1 MKQFLVGLIVLFIS
15 LHIKGQGS
23 DKPISV
29 DALQQEMLE
38 KTKETRSVSCDF
50 LQQKQMQYLDEVIAS
65 SGKLY
70 FDKKNRLRWEYIDP
84 FEYLIVINQGTFIIE
99 TDGQKSEYDIESN
112 KMFSQISELIISS
125 VNGTVFTD
133 DKFSVEAFEGEKQY
147 LVYLEPNVD
156 ELKGVISKIKIRI
169 NKSDFSVDQVI
180 MYEEQDDFTEINF
193 INKQFNEVLPD
204 HLFTVK

>member
-1 MKQFLVGLIVLFIS
+1 MKQFLVGLIVLFIT
-15 LHIKGQGS
+15 LHIKGQGR

-29 DALQQEMLE
+29 DALQHEMLE

-50 LQQKQMQYLDEVIAS
+50 LQQKQMQYLDEVITS

-156 ELKGVISKIKIRI
+156 ELKGVISKIKMRI